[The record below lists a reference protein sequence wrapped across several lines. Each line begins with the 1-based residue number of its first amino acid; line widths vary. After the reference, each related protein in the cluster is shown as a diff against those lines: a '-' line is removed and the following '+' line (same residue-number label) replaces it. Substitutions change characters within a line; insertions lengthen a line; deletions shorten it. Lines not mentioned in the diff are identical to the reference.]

1 MALSRLA
8 KFTNMDYYGLQ
19 LLYEL
24 TARGLPS
31 ILISVLLVLIL
42 IKATGVLAM
51 DLDRGDSSQ
60 AGDQATRRPKP

>member
-8 KFTNMDYYGLQ
+8 KFTNMDYNGLQ

-42 IKATGVLAM
+42 IKATGVLAI
-51 DLDRGDSSQ
+51 DRGDSSQ